1 VRSQACD
8 RALPAVPTPCEGVT
22 GEGVFPW
29 LNANVNVPVSHDGAG
44 PDQAG
49 RPVPAVYAVSRP
61 QPLDGVTVI
70 WLSGA
75 ATPAVANH
83 SAAAHAASIE
93 TMARVVASLIAFS
106 HIVRSAP
113 VFTRTSR

>member
-1 VRSQACD
+1 M
-8 RALPAVPTPCEGVT
+8 
-22 GEGVFPW
+22 FPW
-29 LNANVNVPVSHDGAG
+29 LNANVNAPVPQDGVG

-49 RPVPAVYAVSRP
+49 SPVPAVYAVSRP
-61 QPLDGVTVI
+61 QPLDGVIAI

-93 TMARVVASLIAFS
+93 TMARVAARLIACLAHRLLPSGLYAHESVKLNDSSFGWNPPLTTT
-106 HIVRSAP
+106 P
-113 VFTRTSR
+113 V